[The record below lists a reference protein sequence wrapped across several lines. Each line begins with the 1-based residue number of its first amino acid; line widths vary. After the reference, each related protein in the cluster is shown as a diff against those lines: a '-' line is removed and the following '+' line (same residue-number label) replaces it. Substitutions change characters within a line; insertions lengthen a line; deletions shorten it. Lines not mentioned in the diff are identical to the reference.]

1 MEKLLGKIYYDPK
14 EGFMGI
20 NNLYRKAKKKDKT
33 IKMKDVEKWLKQQAV
48 GQVHTRK
55 SDQIEYL
62 PIMSFTPGH
71 FQMDLT
77 DMDVF
82 KSQNKNFRYILTV
95 INVNTRKLYAY
106 KSKKKDAA
114 SITLLLKQFVKDVD
128 KFHENDNQ
136 RPLPYIKNITTDAGS
151 EFKSSSKD
159 FLKSNNIELQVVY
172 PGA

>member
-1 MEKLLGKIYYDPK
+1 MYKLFICYTRQPKLNIYIYKMEKLLGKIYYDPK

-33 IKMKDVEKWLKQQAV
+33 IKMKDVEKWLKQQSV

-82 KSQNKNFRYILTV
+82 KSQNKIFSYILRM
-95 INVNTRKLYAY
+95 INVNTRKLYMPINR
-106 KSKKKDAA
+106 KRKM
-114 SITLLLKQFVKDVD
+114 L
-128 KFHENDNQ
+128 
-136 RPLPYIKNITTDAGS
+136 R
-151 EFKSSSKD
+151 
-159 FLKSNNIELQVVY
+159 
-172 PGA
+172 

>member
-33 IKMKDVEKWLKQQAV
+33 IKMKDVEKWLKQQSV

-77 DMDVF
+77 DMELLLYTPNRRIFTIIKKV
-82 KSQNKNFRYILTV
+82 KSDKNFI
-95 INVNTRKLYAY
+95 
-106 KSKKKDAA
+106 
-114 SITLLLKQFVKDVD
+114 
-128 KFHENDNQ
+128 
-136 RPLPYIKNITTDAGS
+136 
-151 EFKSSSKD
+151 
-159 FLKSNNIELQVVY
+159 
-172 PGA
+172 

>member
-1 MEKLLGKIYYDPK
+1 M
-14 EGFMGI
+14 
-20 NNLYRKAKKKDKT
+20 
-33 IKMKDVEKWLKQQAV
+33 VETTSSI
-48 GQVHTRK
+48 GQVHTRN

-62 PIMSFTPGH
+62 PIMRFTPGH

-114 SITLLLKQFVKDVD
+114 LVIIT
-128 KFHENDNQ
+128 
-136 RPLPYIKNITTDAGS
+136 R
-151 EFKSSSKD
+151 
-159 FLKSNNIELQVVY
+159 
-172 PGA
+172 

>member
-1 MEKLLGKIYYDPK
+1 MGKIYYDPK

-33 IKMKDVEKWLKQQAV
+33 VKMKDVEKWLKEQAV

-55 SDQIEYL
+55 SDKIEYL
-62 PIMSFTPGH
+62 PIMSFTHGH

-106 KSKKKDAA
+106 KSKKKNAA
-114 SITLLLKQFVKDVD
+114 SITLLLKQF
-128 KFHENDNQ
+128 F
-136 RPLPYIKNITTDAGS
+136 NI
-151 EFKSSSKD
+151 
-159 FLKSNNIELQVVY
+159 
-172 PGA
+172 

>member
-1 MEKLLGKIYYDPK
+1 MYKLFICYTRQPKLNIYIYKMEKLLGKIYYDPK

-33 IKMKDVEKWLKQQAV
+33 IKMKEVEKWLKQQAV

-114 SITLLLKQFVKDVD
+114 SITLLLKPFLER
-128 KFHENDNQ
+128 HH
-136 RPLPYIKNITTDAGS
+136 
-151 EFKSSSKD
+151 SSYLINWCKCSR
-159 FLKSNNIELQVVY
+159 
-172 PGA
+172 